1 MYLLSS
7 PAVKAEP
14 VRFSEKGVDQIY
26 KDFTSALTNAYKFF
40 ETYAKVDNFVYNVPT
55 IYLMRH
61 AQAESGEDGKLTTQG
76 EASLHQSDFIEHLLR
91 IDADVIVSSS
101 LTRAKQTAEIIKKTI
116 KTHRNKDIKLLVDE
130 KLSNDK

>member
-40 ETYAKVDNFVYNVPT
+40 ETYAKVDNFVYEVPT
-55 IYLMRH
+55 LYAIRH
-61 AQAESGEDGKLTTQG
+61 AQAESDEDGSLTTQ
-76 EASLHQSDFIEHLLR
+76 
-91 IDADVIVSSS
+91 
-101 LTRAKQTAEIIKKTI
+101 
-116 KTHRNKDIKLLVDE
+116 
-130 KLSNDK
+130 